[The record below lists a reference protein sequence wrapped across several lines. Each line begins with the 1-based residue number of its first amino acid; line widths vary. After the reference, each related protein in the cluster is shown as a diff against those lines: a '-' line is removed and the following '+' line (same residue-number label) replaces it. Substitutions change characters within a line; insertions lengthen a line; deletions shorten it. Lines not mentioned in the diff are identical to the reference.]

1 MADKLNNPQIPQMNA
16 DLVPHVVR
24 DFSLAAELKL
34 STTIAR
40 LNSTS
45 LFSLCVLC
53 VLCGYSAISEEKL

>member
-1 MADKLNNPQIPQMNA
+1 MADKLNNPQMNA

-34 STTIAR
+34 NTTIAR

-53 VLCGYSAISEEKL
+53 GYSAISEEKL